1 MKDSEQLSISR
12 QLATLICSGLPLLDA
27 IKLMEFRAIEQDL
40 NQGQSLSY
48 ALEKLGFHTFCVG
61 LIKTGEASGNLH
73 SSLLQI
79 NTYLDK
85 KIKLRKKVAKALL
98 YPSLVLGISLLVLW
112 AMFNWVIPSFENMFK
127 NFNAQLPLPTLVL
140 IDISNW
146 VKSYSV
152 FLLIFISTCCLIFI
166 KLWSVS
172 KSLQQRID
180 RMVIKLPI
188 IGRIR
193 KSALVTQ
200 WARNTG
206 ILYGHGI
213 PILDALRETAL
224 NSNDWVIWDFC
235 AKLRVLLSQGQS
247 FSSAVAMIDPKY
259 ILINKEYL
267 QLIKISET
275 SGDLGR
281 ILVLIADQEEE
292 ALDQLIDQLTQS
304 LEPFLMLF
312 MGLIIGSLVISLYL
326 PIFEMGQI
334 L

>member
-27 IKLMEFRAIEQDL
+27 IKLMEFRTIEQDL

-85 KIKLRKKVAKALL
+85 KIKLRKKVAKALI
-98 YPSLVLGISLLVLW
+98 YPSLVLCISLIVLW
-112 AMFNWVIPSFENMFK
+112 AMFHWVIPSFENMFK

-140 IDISNW
+140 IEISYW

-152 FLLIFISTCCLIFI
+152 FLLIFFASLFILFI
-166 KLWSVS
+166 KLWSAS

-180 RMVIKLPI
+180 RVVIQLPI
-188 IGRIR
+188 VGRIR

-213 PILDALRETAL
+213 PILDALQETAL
-224 NSNDWVIWDFC
+224 NSNDWVIWKFC
-235 AKLRVLLSQGQS
+235 ATLRVLLSQGQA
-247 FSSAVAMIDPKY
+247 FSSAVTMSDPKHT
-259 ILINKEYL
+259 LINKEYL

-275 SGDLGR
+275 SGDLSR
-281 ILVLIADQEEE
+281 ILLLIADQEEE

>member
-1 MKDSEQLSISR
+1 MKDLEQLSMSR
-12 QLATLICSGLPLLDA
+12 QLSTLISSGLPLLDA
-27 IKLMEFRAIEQDL
+27 IKLMEFHAIEQDL

-48 ALEKLGFHTFCVG
+48 ALEKLGWHTFCVG
-61 LIKTGEASGNLH
+61 LIKTGEATGHLH

-85 KIKLRKKVAKALL
+85 KIKLRKKVTKALL
-98 YPSLVLGISLLVLW
+98 YPSLVLGISLLVVW
-112 AMFNWVIPSFENMFK
+112 AMFHWVIPSFENMFK
-127 NFNAQLPLPTLVL
+127 NFNAQLPLPTVAL
-140 IDISNW
+140 INISYW
-146 VKSYSV
+146 VKSYSI
-152 FLLIFISTCCLIFI
+152 FLLFFLAGFFLIFI
-166 KLWSVS
+166 KLWTVS
-172 KSLQQRID
+172 KSLQKKMDHII
-180 RMVIKLPI
+180 IKLPV

-193 KSALVTQ
+193 KSVLVTQ

-206 ILYGHGI
+206 ILYGHAI
-213 PILDALRETAL
+213 PILDALRETAI
-224 NSNDWVIWDFC
+224 NSNDWVMWEFC

-247 FSSAVAMIDPKY
+247 FSAAVAMTDPKH

-275 SGDLGR
+275 SGDLDR
-281 ILVLIADQEEE
+281 ILVLMADQEEE
-292 ALDQLIDQLTQS
+292 ALDQLIDHLTQS

-312 MGLIIGSLVISLYL
+312 MGLIIGGLVISLYL

>member
-1 MKDSEQLSISR
+1 MKGSEQLSISR

-27 IKLMEFRAIEQDL
+27 IKLMEFHAIEKDL

-85 KIKLRKKVAKALL
+85 KIKLRKKVAKALI
-98 YPSLVLGISLLVLW
+98 YPSLVLCISLIVLW
-112 AMFNWVIPSFENMFK
+112 AMFHWVIPSFENMFK

-140 IDISNW
+140 IEISYW

-152 FLLIFISTCCLIFI
+152 FLLIFFASLFILFI
-166 KLWSVS
+166 KLWSAS

-180 RMVIKLPI
+180 RMVIQLPI
-188 IGRIR
+188 VGRIR

-224 NSNDWVIWDFC
+224 NSNDWVIWKFC
-235 AKLRVLLSQGQS
+235 ATLRALLSQGQA
-247 FSSAVAMIDPKY
+247 FSSAVTMSDPRHT
-259 ILINKEYL
+259 LINKEYL

-292 ALDQLIDQLTQS
+292 ALDQLIDQLTQG

>member
-1 MKDSEQLSISR
+1 MKESDQLNISR
-12 QLATLICSGLPLLDA
+12 QLATLIYSGLPLLDA
-27 IKLMEFRAIEQDL
+27 IQLMEFHAVEQDL

-48 ALEKLGFHTFCVG
+48 ALEKLGWHTFCVG
-61 LIKTGEASGNLH
+61 LIKTGEASGHLH

-85 KIKLRKKVAKALL
+85 KIKLRKKLAKALL

-112 AMFNWVIPSFENMFK
+112 AMFHWVIPSFENMFK

-140 IDISNW
+140 IEISYW
-146 VKSYSV
+146 VKSYFI
-152 FLLIFISTCCLIFI
+152 FLFIFFVGLCLIGI
-166 KLWSVS
+166 KLWSLS
-172 KSLQQRID
+172 QSLQKKVDRIF
-180 RMVIKLPI
+180 MKLPF

-224 NSNDWVIWDFC
+224 NSNDWVIWEFC
-235 AKLRVLLSQGQS
+235 AKLRSLLSQGQS
-247 FSSAVAMIDPKY
+247 FSSAVAMIDHKH

-267 QLIKISET
+267 QLIKISEA

-304 LEPFLMLF
+304 LEPFLMLL

>member
-1 MKDSEQLSISR
+1 MKDSEQLSMSR
-12 QLATLICSGLPLLDA
+12 QLSTLICSGLPLLDA
-27 IKLMEFRAIEQDL
+27 IKLMEFHAIEKDL
-40 NQGQSLSY
+40 NQGKSLSY
-48 ALEKLGFHTFCVG
+48 ALEKLGWHTFCVG
-61 LIKTGEASGNLH
+61 LIKTGEASGQMY

-98 YPSLVLGISLLVLW
+98 YPSLVLGISLVVLW
-112 AMFNWVIPSFENMFK
+112 AMFHWVIPSFENMFK

-140 IDISNW
+140 IDISYW
-146 VKSYSV
+146 VKSYSI
-152 FLLIFISTCCLIFI
+152 FLLVFFAGLSLIFI
-166 KLWSVS
+166 KLWSIN
-172 KSLQQRID
+172 KSLQKRID
-180 RMVIKLPI
+180 RIIMKLPV

-224 NSNDWVIWDFC
+224 NSNDWGIWEFC
-235 AKLRVLLSQGQS
+235 ARLRVLLSQGQS
-247 FSSAVAMIDPKY
+247 FSAAVTMCDPKY

-292 ALDQLIDQLTQS
+292 TLDQLIDQLTQS